1 MAMGN
6 RQTNPTNI
14 ADGLMVNEVWSK
26 LIQRNLDDYG
36 VMADCVNR
44 KYEGEIKFSGDTVRI
59 PTLGNITVRT
69 HSDATAIT
77 YDTPSGSEQTLLIDQ
92 QKEWGFKISK
102 IEMKQ
107 ANIKELQSRYVER
120 AKVALANNTDTAL
133 HALGF
138 AGVDSN
144 NQIGTVAVT
153 KANIYDVCLD
163 LYQALADSNAINASG
178 KGDDGKRPWLVVP
191 PAIVKLMKASDEMTH
206 STAAA
211 DEVIRKGTIL
221 QYAGFDVKQS
231 TLVKGTAGSGTTSFN
246 ILAGT
251 TEAITYARQIIDT
264 EVFKDKDYHGIF
276 VSGLDVYGHKVIQ
289 PKALASATLTV

>member
-1 MAMGN
+1 MTVGN
-6 RQTNPTNI
+6 RQQNPTNI

-44 KYEGEIKFSGDTVRI
+44 KYEGEIKASGDTVRI
-59 PTLGNITVRT
+59 PTLGNIAVRT
-69 HSDATAIT
+69 HSDATPIQ
-77 YDTPSGSEQTLLIDQ
+77 YDTPTGSEQILLIDQ
-92 QKEWGFKISK
+92 QKEWGFKIST

-107 ANIKELQSRYVER
+107 ANVKDLQARYSER
-120 AKVALANNTDTAL
+120 AKVALGNNTDTAL
-133 HALGF
+133 HTLGF
-138 AGVDSN
+138 AGVN
-144 NQIGTVAVT
+144 TANQLGTQAVT

-163 LYQALADSNAINASG
+163 LYQALADSNAINAAG
-178 KGDDGKRPWLVVP
+178 KGEDGKRPWLIVP

-231 TLVKGTAGSGTTSFN
+231 TLIKNASGFK

-251 TEAITYARQIIDT
+251 TEAITYARQIT
-264 EVFKDKDYHGIF
+264 ETKVSEDKDYFGIY
-276 VSGLDVYGHKVIQ
+276 VAGLDVYGMKVVQ
-289 PKALASATLTV
+289 DKALASATLTV